1 MRMLAVFIPPA
12 SFSFCGMAILRIL
25 ANFAGMYG
33 IGIPGCDF

>member
-1 MRMLAVFIPPA
+1 MRMLADFILPA
-12 SFSFCGMAILRIL
+12 SFLAFLRNL

>member
-12 SFSFCGMAILRIL
+12 SFLVCPVAFLRIL